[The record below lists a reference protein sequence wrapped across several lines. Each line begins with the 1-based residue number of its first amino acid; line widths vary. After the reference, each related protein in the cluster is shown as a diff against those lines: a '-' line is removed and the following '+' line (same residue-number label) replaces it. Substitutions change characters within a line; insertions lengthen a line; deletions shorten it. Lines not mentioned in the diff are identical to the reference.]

1 LRQQS
6 AVTAKILLVDDDQKK
21 LKALTLYLQIEG
33 FVVEQA
39 HDGFE
44 ALVKLDHENFDVV
57 VSDIRMPRLNGVDLT
72 KRIRYKLQSIPI
84 VLMTGDP
91 GFAAMEA
98 IDGVMCLLVKPFMPG
113 ELVKII
119 RTAFDGREL

>member
-1 LRQQS
+1 
-6 AVTAKILLVDDDQKK
+6 VTAKILLVDDDQEN
-21 LKALTLYLQIEG
+21 LKALTLYLQLEG

-44 ALVKLDHENFDVV
+44 AIRKLDHQTFDVV
-57 VSDIRMPRLNGVDLT
+57 VSDIKMPRLNGVDLA
-72 KRIRYKLQSIPI
+72 KRIRHNLKSIPI

-91 GFAAMEA
+91 GLAAMEA
-98 IDGVMCLLVKPFMPG
+98 INESGVTRLLMKPFMPG